1 MIATETTWV
10 RVTKRRPCPIC
21 ERLGWCGFSADG
33 AVVHCMRVPSDHP
46 TKAGGWI
53 HRLTEPMGSMPPP
66 RRARRPAERH
76 RIDCVALMQRYA
88 GDTAPGSVRRLAG
101 LLGVSCVSLK
111 RLGVAW
117 AAEHHA
123 WACPMYDADMNII
136 GLRLRDADGK
146 KWAVRGSRNGLFVP
160 DAGLPE
166 QCELVLVAEGPTDVA
181 ALLDLGFCAIGRASC
196 SGQVDMLVDV
206 LYRRNVVIVAD
217 RDEAK
222 KRPDGSEF
230 YPGQEGAER
239 LAEALFGRAR
249 TVKVIKPLQGKDA
262 REWKLAGATG
272 DIISTVIRNSYYW
285 RPKNG

>member
-21 ERLGWCGFSADG
+21 ERPDWCGVSDDG
-33 AVVHCMRVPSDHP
+33 VVAHCMRVESPKP
-46 TKAGGWI
+46 TRAGGWI
-53 HRLTEPMGSMPPP
+53 HRLADPAPTSRP
-66 RRARRPAERH
+66 RRARRPAERPE
-76 RIDCVALMQRYA
+76 IAWVALMSRYTA
-88 GDTAPGSVRRLAG
+88 ETLPGDVRRLAG
-101 LLGVSCVSLK
+101 LLGVSTASLK

-123 WACPMYDADMNII
+123 WAIPMQDAGERVI
-136 GLRLRDADGK
+136 GIRLRPERGK
-146 KWAVRGSRNGLFVP
+146 KWAVRGSHNGLFVP
-160 DAGLPE
+160 DGGIPE
-166 QCELVLVAEGPTDVA
+166 QVETILVAEGPTDVA

-239 LAEALFGRAR
+239 LAEALFGKAR